1 MTTPEGIA
9 FGSLV
14 IGLLGFLYKTTTDE
28 AGKRS
33 RIYQR
38 LDEVKKQTDEKFQ
51 SKEICNIHIENI
63 TATLNEIRQDVKTLI
78 KASGH

>member
-33 RIYQR
+33 RIYTR
-38 LDEVKKQTDEKFQ
+38 VDEIKKNMEDKLQ
-51 SKEICNIHIENI
+51 SKEICNIHIESIN
-63 TATLNEIRQDVKTLI
+63 TTLQEIRQDVKTLL
-78 KASGH
+78 KHNGK